1 MARRSFV
8 STEPVLNVLGISNS
22 ARFSNK
28 AGLLQFTSEPD
39 ERIAMSDQHLSRL
52 STRQASVVLLV
63 LSGLLCSLTAL
74 AQTPSGPPSASTS
87 SQAATQPPS
96 KEALDAWHATM
107 SKTPMPKTGC
117 FTSSYPS
124 TEWKEVPCGPAPTRR
139 YPPRPGG
146 TPGALFP
153 NAEGTDSHDS
163 AILAGDVKGIVDA
176 DLNPVVG
183 TQVWRRAK

>member
-1 MARRSFV
+1 
-8 STEPVLNVLGISNS
+8 
-22 ARFSNK
+22 
-28 AGLLQFTSEPD
+28 
-39 ERIAMSDQHLSRL
+39 MSDQHVSRL

-74 AQTPSGPPSASTS
+74 AQTPSGPPTAPTS

-124 TEWKEVPCGPAPTRR
+124 TEWKEVPCAPAPTRG

-146 TPGALFP
+146 APGALFP

-163 AILAGDVKGIVDA
+163 ASLAGDGLRLVDA
-176 DLNPVVG
+176 DPNPVVD

>member
-124 TEWKEVPCGPAPTRR
+124 TEWKEVPCAPAPTRR

-146 TPGALFP
+146 ARPPFNVVNEILIPGPAHG
-153 NAEGTDSHDS
+153 ASVHVEVS
-163 AILAGDVKGIVDA
+163 IGIIA
-176 DLNPVVG
+176 
-183 TQVWRRAK
+183 